1 MKKSIFF
8 IVLFFL
14 TFQNSYSFLDNL
26 FNSFED
32 VKNSTQKIVPDIEIK
47 QNLDNDV
54 TDDIINSTIEV
65 KNAALDLVD
74 FEIEKSQS
82 QNISIS
88 KNEDFKSYIDNEIDD
103 LRSDIKNIDR
113 YDFSSINE
121 DFEEDFYNKTYINSK
136 FLDYTPLTLMSSYY
150 NKTDTNLLL
159 LDYSPISTFDNYYN
173 ISQVDNLIQSVNTTS
188 NEDNLIYLTIEEIN
202 QDNTN
207 INLNYE
213 NSTELLSIE
222 NLNETHTQLS
232 NFKEMCIYEENN
244 QTIIKMELC

>member
-14 TFQNSYSFLDNL
+14 TFQNSYSFLDNF

-47 QNLDNDV
+47 QNLDNDI
-54 TDDIINSTIEV
+54 TNNIIDSTIDV
-65 KNAALDLVD
+65 KNSALDLVD
-74 FEIEKSQS
+74 FEIEKSES
-82 QNISIS
+82 QNIIIS
-88 KNEDFKSYIDNEIDD
+88 KNEDFKSYIDNEIDH

-113 YDFSSINE
+113 YDFSSIND

-150 NKTDTNLLL
+150 NKTYINLKF
-159 LDYSPISTFDNYYN
+159 LDYAPISTFDNYYN

-202 QDNTN
+202 QDTTN